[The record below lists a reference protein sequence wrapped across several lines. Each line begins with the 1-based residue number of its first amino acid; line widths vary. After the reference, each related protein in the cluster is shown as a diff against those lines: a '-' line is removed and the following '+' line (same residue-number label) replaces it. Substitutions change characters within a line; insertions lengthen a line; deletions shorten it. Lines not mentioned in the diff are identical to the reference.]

1 MRVNK
6 EVQQGAQLMTL
17 VQQKA
22 SVEYCD
28 PDCDDS
34 RLLAIVIAKCCVCV
48 LLLIVFYHPSLILYK
63 SLFHSYLRAIAAT
76 DLVFLIYNLMYG
88 AFVCQGL
95 SDPPREVKARRTAAI
110 RLTGYRTG
118 DEPGAGGVA
127 EVHLRP
133 PDAAVRPLRLPGPY
147 LLPPAGLS

>member
-1 MRVNK
+1 MSSSHQADHLLDRVF
-6 EVQQGAQLMTL
+6 
-17 VQQKA
+17 
-22 SVEYCD
+22 YCGLF
-28 PDCDDS
+28 S
-34 RLLAIVIAKCCVCV
+34 GITVLGILGNL
-48 LLLIVFYHPSLILYK
+48 LLLIVFYHPSLILHK